1 MSILVVGSIA
11 YDNVETPTE
20 KRERVPGGSATYFC
34 HAASFL
40 SSTRLVGVVGED
52 FEQEHID
59 MLKKLNVDLEGLQIK
74 EGKTFAYGCRY
85 EEDMNVRT
93 TLFTDLNVFETF
105 SPELPESYKDSEIVF
120 LANIHPDLQH
130 HVLDQVKNPKLV
142 AADSMNLWID
152 IALDSLKKL
161 LARIDIFIINDEEA
175 RMLTGEKNLTI
186 AAAKILAMGPKRVII
201 KRGEYGVAMFSE
213 DNIFIAPAYPLDNFN
228 DPTGAGDCFA
238 GGFMSYLEKHRNYD
252 ESSLRKAI
260 IYGSAL
266 GSFAVEEFGFDR
278 LEKLDLEQVE
288 ERFREFKSMTHF
300 DLD

>member
-1 MSILVVGSIA
+1 M
-11 YDNVETPTE
+11 
-20 KRERVPGGSATYFC
+20 VPGGSATYFC

-40 SSTRLVGVVGED
+40 SSTKLVGVVGKD
-52 FEQEHID
+52 FKQEHID
-59 MLKKLNVDLEGLQIK
+59 MLKNLNADLEGMQIK

-85 EEDMNVRT
+85 EDDMNVRT

-130 HVLDQVKNPKLV
+130 HVLDQVKKPVLV

-161 LARIDIFIINDEEA
+161 LSRIDILIINDEEA
-175 RMLTGEKNLTI
+175 RMLTEEKNLTI
-186 AAAKILAMGPKRVII
+186 AAAKILAMGPKRLII
-201 KRGEYGVAMFSE
+201 KRGEYGVVMFSE
-213 DNIFIAPAYPLDNFN
+213 DNIFMAPAYPLDNFN

-238 GGFMSYLEKHRNYD
+238 GGFMSYLEKNRKFD
-252 ESSLRKAI
+252 EASLRKAI

-266 GSFAVEEFGFDR
+266 GSFAVEEFGFDK

-288 ERFREFKSMTHF
+288 ERVYAFKALTEF